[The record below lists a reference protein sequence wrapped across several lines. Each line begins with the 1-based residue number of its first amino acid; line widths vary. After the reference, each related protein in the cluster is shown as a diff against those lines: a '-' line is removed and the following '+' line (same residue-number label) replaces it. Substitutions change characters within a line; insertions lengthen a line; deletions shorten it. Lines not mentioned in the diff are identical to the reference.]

1 MINTAPI
8 DTEKSNSNYKLEGK
22 NDNFRGVFVANSSR
36 NTILPGDSLELRRI
50 REDAEKNREK
60 DRQLARR
67 TISRRSTSSRYA
79 RGSSVEVVAVDYTN
93 NCVVWSKKQTG
104 INRPLGPGAR
114 NAIQGTEPRVG
125 AIGST
130 KGTAHAVVVVAIS
143 GNMITFNESNYRRNV
158 ITRRTLSID
167 QFIGFVYG

>member
-8 DTEKSNSNYKLEGK
+8 DTEKSNFNYKIGGL
-22 NDNFRGVFVANSSR
+22 NDNFRGVLVSDRSSIV
-36 NTILPGDSLELRRI
+36 ILPGDSLELRRI
-50 REDAEKNREK
+50 REDAERSREADK
-60 DRQLARR
+60 LARR
-67 TISRRSTSSRYA
+67 TVSRQSTSSRYA
-79 RGSSVEVVAVDYTN
+79 GAVEVIAVDYTN
-93 NCVVWSKKQTG
+93 NCVAWSKKQTG